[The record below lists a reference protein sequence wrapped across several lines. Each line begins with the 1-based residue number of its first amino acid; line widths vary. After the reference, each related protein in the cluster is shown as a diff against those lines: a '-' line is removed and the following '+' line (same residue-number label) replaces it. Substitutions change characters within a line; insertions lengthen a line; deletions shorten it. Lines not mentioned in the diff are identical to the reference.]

1 MSKLN
6 VLAIVIFATVQTV
19 LSVPNI
25 VYNDFKIDDIN
36 STIECFRISIS
47 NTT

>member
-6 VLAIVIFATVQTV
+6 VLAIVIFATVQTI

-25 VYNDFKIDDIN
+25 VYNDFKIDD
-36 STIECFRISIS
+36 T
-47 NTT
+47 